1 MFKTFAGK
9 FFILYASI
17 ILIISFIFF
26 SVVFGVINDH
36 YIDIRQDLM
45 IDESKNIAEQYKKA
59 YIEKESSK
67 VAFIYQLGA
76 LGKNVKSRILVLDKF
91 SYVAIDS
98 SKTGKSFVGD
108 KIDLPFI
115 RDSFNGNISKKTGDF
130 NKYFDSLHLIT
141 SVPVKYDGEVHGVVV
156 MLTPY
161 PFLQNEVEYSYTI
174 LAIVAV
180 VLLGITFISTFY
192 FSKNISSAINILIE
206 STKKIASGDFST
218 RIELNNSELKELSDN
233 MNYMATELENLENLR
248 KDFITNVSH
257 DLRSPLT
264 SIKGFV
270 TALQDG
276 TIVYEDKD
284 KYLQIILDETD
295 RLSKLTDDI
304 MLLTKM
310 ENNVSE
316 LNITSFELKTVIKKA
331 CSKFERAILDKNQ
344 NLSLELFDKE
354 VYVCGDLNKIQRVIT
369 NILDNAIKFTP
380 SGGNIKIETSIIDEK
395 AYVKISDTGIGI
407 SKDDI
412 NHIWH
417 RFHKA
422 DKSRGIDKKG
432 TGLGLAIV
440 HEIIRAHKEN
450 ITVESEIGVG
460 TSFTFSVELA
470 EA

>member
-1 MFKTFAGK
+1 MFKAFAGK
-9 FFILYASI
+9 FFILYATV
-17 ILIISFIFF
+17 ILVISFVFF
-26 SVVFGVINDH
+26 SVVFGIINDH
-36 YIDIRQDLM
+36 YIDIRQNLM

-59 YIEKESSK
+59 YLEKESSK
-67 VAFIYQLGA
+67 VAFIYQLSA
-76 LGKNVKSRILVLDKF
+76 LGKNVKSRILVLDKL
-91 SYVAIDS
+91 SYVVIDS
-98 SKTGKSFVGD
+98 SKTGENFVGN
-108 KIDLPFI
+108 KIELPFI
-115 RDSFNGNISKKTGDF
+115 TDSLNGNIRKKTGDF
-130 NKYFDSLHLIT
+130 NKYYDSLHLIT
-141 SVPVKYDGEVHGVVV
+141 SVPVEYNDEIYGVVV
-156 MLTPY
+156 MLSPY
-161 PFLQNEVEYSYTI
+161 PYLQNEVEYSYTI
-174 LAIVAV
+174 LAIVAI
-180 VLLGITFISTFY
+180 VLLGITFVSTFY
-192 FSKNISSAINILIE
+192 FSKNISSAINTLIE

-218 RIELNNSELKELSDN
+218 RIDLKNSELKELSDN

-276 TIVYEDKD
+276 TIDYEHKD
-284 KYLQIILDETD
+284 HYLQIILDETD

-316 LNITSFELKTVIKKA
+316 LDITSFELKTVIKKS
-331 CSKFERAILDKNQ
+331 CSKFERIIIEKEQ
-344 NLSLELFDKE
+344 NLNLDLLDKE
-354 VYVCGDLNKIQRVIT
+354 VYVRGDLNKIQRVIT

-380 SGGNIKIETSIIDEK
+380 RCGDIKIKTYIVDEK
-395 AYVKISDTGIGI
+395 AYIKISDSGIGI
-407 SKDDI
+407 AKDDV

-440 HEIIRAHKEN
+440 HEIIRAHNES
-450 ITVESEIGVG
+450 ISVESKIGVG
-460 TSFTFSVELA
+460 SSFTFSIQLA